1 MRTRT
6 GQCVLGD
13 RTQSIE
19 SVIFGVD
26 AIIDGEKAAAA
37 AWKSVF
43 DPFLRGHAAVHE
55 TTFVP
60 FDVRADYL
68 RYLRGKPRL
77 EGVRDFLAARDIAL
91 PYDDLRGLAMS
102 QREFFLGEVRR
113 HGLVPYTS
121 TIALVRELRR
131 RGVRTAAVSVH
142 RDGAEV
148 LRRAGTAGMFDVVM
162 DGLDAPGTAVPEHPD
177 VHLYL
182 QAAQRLNTPPAKTA
196 VVEESSD
203 GVAAAYEGAFQTVIG
218 VDRTGGTAALE
229 KHGANLVISDLSELH
244 LTDTRVPARQAV
256 S

>member
-1 MRTRT
+1 LLRTKT

-13 RTQSIE
+13 HTQDIK
-19 SVIFGVD
+19 SVIFGLD
-26 AIIDGEKAAAA
+26 TIIDGDRAAAA

-43 DPFLRGHAAVHE
+43 DPFLRTYAAVHE
-55 TTFVP
+55 TAFVP

-68 RYLRGKPRL
+68 RYMRGKSRL
-77 EGVRDFLAARDIAL
+77 EGTRDFLAARDICL

-102 QREFFLGEVRR
+102 QQEFFLGQVRR
-113 HGLVPYTS
+113 HGLAPFPS

-131 RGVRTAAVSVH
+131 HGVRTAAVSVH
-142 RDGAEV
+142 PDGAEV

-177 VHLYL
+177 AHLYL

-196 VVEESSD
+196 VIEESSA
-203 GVAAAYEGAFQTVIG
+203 GIAAAREGAFQTVIG

-229 KHGANLVISDLSELH
+229 KHGANPVIKDLSELYLH
-244 LTDTRVPARQAV
+244 DSSVV
-256 S
+256 